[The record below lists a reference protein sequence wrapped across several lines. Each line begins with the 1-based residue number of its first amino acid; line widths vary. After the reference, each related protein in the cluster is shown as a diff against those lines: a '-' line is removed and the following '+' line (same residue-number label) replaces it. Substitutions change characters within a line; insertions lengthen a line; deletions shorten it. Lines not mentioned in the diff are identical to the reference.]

1 MLTRLKTLLPA
12 LVGISLL
19 LASLWVIHQELQN
32 YSATEIWRNL
42 TAIPQPQVQRAI
54 ALTWLSLLVFT
65 GYDTLAARYIHHP
78 LPYLKTALAAVTSI
92 PISNSVGFALL
103 SGSAIRYRFYAA
115 WGLSPLQITQA
126 IAFCNLSF
134 WLGLFVVGGI
144 LFVWQPIALPT
155 ILHLPFAT
163 TQPIGIG
170 FLLVIVGYLLLNGL
184 WGQSWGRSSLRDT
197 RKGTLQGKTFAIP
210 RLPIQL
216 CLAQIL
222 VSSLDWTLAATVFYV
237 LLPISS
243 PISFSAFFGIYL
255 LAQFAGVISSVPGGL
270 GVFETVMLLLLS
282 QSVPSPVLFGLLL
295 AYRAIYYLL
304 PLGIAVTLLGSYE
317 LYQRLR

>member
-12 LVGISLL
+12 LIGVFLL

-32 YSATEIWRNL
+32 YSAVEIWRNL

-54 ALTWLSLLVFT
+54 ALTLLSLVVFT
-65 GYDTLAARYIHHP
+65 GYDTLAVLYIQHP
-78 LPYLKTALAAVTSI
+78 LPYLKTALVAATSI

-103 SGSAIRYRFYAA
+103 SGSAIRYRFYAD
-115 WGLSPLQITQA
+115 WGLSALQITQA

-144 LFVWQPIALPT
+144 LFVWQPIALPS

-163 TQPIGIG
+163 TQPVGIV
-170 FLLVIVGYLLLNGL
+170 FLTVIAGYLLFNLL
-184 WGQSWGRSSLRDT
+184 WRSGGRSLQDI
-197 RKGTLQGKTFAIP
+197 RKQSFQVP

-222 VSSLDWTLAATVFYV
+222 VSSLDWTLAATVFYT
-237 LLPISS
+237 LLPIPS

-255 LAQFAGVISSVPGGL
+255 LAQFAGVISSMPGGL

-282 QSVPSPVLFGLLL
+282 QNVSSPVLFGLLL

-304 PLGIAVTLLGSYE
+304 PLGMAVTLLGSYE
-317 LYQRLR
+317 IYQRLR

>member
-1 MLTRLKTLLPA
+1 MLTRLKTILPA
-12 LVGISLL
+12 LIGVSLL
-19 LASLWVIHQELQN
+19 LASLWVIHQELQS
-32 YSATEIWRNL
+32 YSALEIWRNL

-54 ALTWLSLLVFT
+54 ALTLFSLLVFT
-65 GYDTLAARYIHHP
+65 GYDTLAARYIRHP
-78 LPYLKTALAAVTSI
+78 LPYFKTALAAATSI

-115 WGLSPLQITQA
+115 WGLSPLQITQV

-144 LFVWQPIALPT
+144 LFVGQPIALPS

-163 TQPIGIG
+163 TQPIGVG
-170 FLLVIVGYLLLNGL
+170 FLLIITVYVLLNAL
-184 WGQSWGRSSLRDT
+184 WRSPSRSLQDT
-197 RKGTLQGKTFAIP
+197 RKESFQIP

-222 VSSLDWTLAATVFYV
+222 VSSLDWTLAATVFYT
-237 LLPISS
+237 LLPIPS

-282 QSVPSPVLFGLLL
+282 QNVSSPVLFGLLL

-304 PLGIAVTLLGSYE
+304 PLGIAVALLGSYE

>member
-12 LVGISLL
+12 LIGVSLL
-19 LASLWVIHQELQN
+19 LVSLWVIHQELQQ
-32 YSATEIWRNL
+32 YSAAEIWRNL

-54 ALTWLSLLVFT
+54 ALTLLSLLVFT
-65 GYDTLAARYIHHP
+65 GYDTLAARYIHYP
-78 LPYLKTALAAVTSI
+78 LPYLKTALAAATSI

-115 WGLSPLQITQA
+115 WGLSGLQITQV

-144 LFVWQPIALPT
+144 LFAWQPIALPSV
-155 ILHLPFAT
+155 LHLPFAT

-170 FLLVIVGYLLLNGL
+170 FLLVIAGYLLLNAL
-184 WGQSWGRSSLRDT
+184 RRSPSRALPDT
-197 RKGTLQGKTFAIP
+197 RKPSFQMP
-210 RLPIQL
+210 RLPLQL

-222 VSSLDWTLAATVFYV
+222 VSSLDWTLAATVFYT
-237 LLPISS
+237 LLPVSS
-243 PISFSAFFGIYL
+243 PVSSPVSFSAFFGIYL

-282 QSVPSPVLFGLLL
+282 QNVSSPVLFGLLL

-304 PLGIAVTLLGSYE
+304 PLGIAVVLLGSYE

>member
-1 MLTRLKTLLPA
+1 MQTRLKAILPA
-12 LVGISLL
+12 FIGISLL

-54 ALTWLSLLVFT
+54 ALTLLSLLVFT
-65 GYDTLAARYIHHP
+65 GYDTLATLYIHHP
-78 LPYLKTALAAVTSI
+78 LPYLRTALAAVTSI

-115 WGLSPLQITQA
+115 WGLSALEITQV

-144 LFVWQPIALPT
+144 LFVGQPIALPS

-163 TQPIGIG
+163 TQPVGIG
-170 FLLVIVGYLLLNGL
+170 FLLVIAGYLLFNLL
-184 WGQSWGRSSLRDT
+184 WRSPSRSLRDT
-197 RKGTLQGKTFAIP
+197 RKGTLQGKAFVIP

-222 VSSLDWTLAATVFYV
+222 VSSLDWTLAATVFYT

-243 PISFSAFFGIYL
+243 PLSFSAFFGVYL

-282 QSVPSPVLFGLLL
+282 QSISSPILLGLLL

>member
-1 MLTRLKTLLPA
+1 MLTRLKTLMPA
-12 LVGISLL
+12 LIGVSLL

-32 YSATEIWRNL
+32 YSAIEIWRNL

-54 ALTWLSLLVFT
+54 ALTLLSLLVFT
-65 GYDTLAARYIHHP
+65 GYDTLAAHYIHHP
-78 LPYLKTALAAVTSI
+78 LPYLKTALAAATSI

-115 WGLSPLQITQA
+115 WGLSALQITQV

-144 LFVWQPIALPT
+144 LFMWQPIALPS

-163 TQPIGIG
+163 TQPVGIG
-170 FLLVIVGYLLLNGL
+170 FLLVIAGYLLFNLL
-184 WGQSWGRSSLRDT
+184 RGRSSFRDT
-197 RKGTLQGKTFAIP
+197 RKGSLQVKTSVIP

-216 CLAQIL
+216 CLAQII
-222 VSSLDWTLAATVFYV
+222 VSSLDWTLAATVFYT
-237 LLPISS
+237 LLPTSS
-243 PISFSAFFGIYL
+243 LISFSAFFGIYL

-282 QSVPSPVLFGLLL
+282 QNVSAPVLFGLLL

-304 PLGIAVTLLGSYE
+304 PLAIAVTLLGSYE
-317 LYQRLR
+317 LYHRLR